1 MNLLYN
7 FRAVLWKHMLRRGRG
22 VGVGSQDEVVFLIER
37 YTSLAVAHQF
47 KYNSI
52 KQLTAGIIRDTPVL
66 SKNINHSF
74 LALGSS
80 TTLLATWAFM
90 CL

>member
-1 MNLLYN
+1 
-7 FRAVLWKHMLRRGRG
+7 MLRRGRG

-47 KYNSI
+47 KNNSI
-52 KQLTAGIIRDTPVL
+52 KQLTAELITDFPVL

-74 LALGSS
+74 LVFGSSS